1 MWDVGEGGC
10 ADGVVGWGR
19 AEYRKEAEG
28 AARDIDEDD
37 SDTDI
42 KKKRKR
48 RERRE
53 GATAGKGY
61 ILDEH
66 LAKWLDTV
74 LDWKSWSENQLLDVM
89 RDEVTAVVE
98 ADVFRQ
104 PIESSGT
111 WDPDQLADRK
121 SEAELFGELKRDL
134 RAKCRSTL
142 EAEIEEF
149 DTKNLNNVDRE
160 ALHKYKAARLEG
172 APIVAPPLVED
183 VRKLV
188 REDAPYYMTLGFV
201 KIFQTGEGDYWAFE
215 HKRQGR
221 GMRMTLWEWFQHIL
235 RHCSGRALRHP
246 RFYYFA
252 INTLLRNKAYRSKAF
267 FIRRSFGGQ
276 AYEEVTPDKLLAMGK
291 AQMSRILCAYEGN
304 QPGSAA
310 EKLAQRTDLEAMI
323 HQLEEASGRFLGV
336 SSIPLGP
343 PAFFENVDG
352 PG

>member
-1 MWDVGEGGC
+1 MEEEAREKAHTGG
-10 ADGVVGWGR
+10 GVRMGGWGGV
-19 AEYRKEAEG
+19 EYPAQ
-28 AARDIDEDD
+28 DIEEDD
-37 SDTDI
+37 SEADI

-48 RERRE
+48 GERRQ
-53 GATAGKGY
+53 GATAGKGC

-66 LAKWLDTV
+66 LAKWLDNV
-74 LDWKSWSENQLLDVM
+74 LDWKSWNENQLLDVM

-98 ADVFRQ
+98 AAVFRE
-104 PIESSGT
+104 PIESTGT
-111 WDPDQLADRK
+111 WDPDQLTDRK
-121 SEAELFGELKRDL
+121 SEAELFGELRKDL
-134 RAKCRSTL
+134 RAKCGCAL

-149 DTKNLNNVDRE
+149 DTKNLNSVERDSLR
-160 ALHKYKAARLEG
+160 KYKAARLQD

-183 VRKLV
+183 YRKLV

-201 KIFQTGEGDYWAFE
+201 KIFQTGEGDYWANE

-221 GMRMTLWEWFQHIL
+221 HMSMTLWEWFQHIL
-235 RHCSGRALRHP
+235 RHRSGRALRHP

-252 INTLLRNKAYRSKAF
+252 INTLLRNKAYRSKSF

-276 AYEEVTPDKLLAMGK
+276 AYEEVTPEKLLAMGK

-323 HQLEEASGRFLGV
+323 HQLEEAN
-336 SSIPLGP
+336 
-343 PAFFENVDG
+343 A
-352 PG
+352 